1 MWKDEHEAEDELN
14 DFSVE
19 KMVDLMKRNGDWD
32 DQEDERG
39 LEGQDESEEMASM
52 QEEQERNQ

>member
-39 LEGQDESEEMASM
+39 PEGYDESEEMARM
-52 QEEQERNQ
+52 QEEQERN

>member
-1 MWKDEHEAEDELN
+1 MWKDENEAEDELN

-39 LEGQDESEEMASM
+39 PEG
-52 QEEQERNQ
+52 